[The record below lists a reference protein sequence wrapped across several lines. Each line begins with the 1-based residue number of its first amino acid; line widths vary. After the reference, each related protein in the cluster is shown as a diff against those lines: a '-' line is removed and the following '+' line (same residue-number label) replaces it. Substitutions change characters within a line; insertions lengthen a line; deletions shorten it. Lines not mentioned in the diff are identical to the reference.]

1 MPRSGEEATL
11 TYRGLPYDIV
21 EDLLPNSVG
30 WKQAAQVLL
39 PREENAIGRPITPL
53 HGGHVGLLCTAGLL
67 NGVFGVGDDRHIARW
82 RSVKHVTE
90 FHEEEGD
97 TKIIRRREKWSNELH
112 LLYITGKVM
121 KLTEKAP
128 RKETAM
134 ENAHLRMGLL
144 EYERNTEKIASR
156 IRVRVSHYIGEDE
169 DAPPA
174 QRLRERLGCRGD
186 HSRGV

>member
-1 MPRSGEEATL
+1 MSGAQPTKRAYDGRGRLPLTKDMRDCLNSQQRSSNPSLCLAPAEATL
-11 TYRGLPYDIV
+11 SYRGLPYDMV
-21 EDLLPNSVG
+21 EDLLPNSAA

-67 NGVFGVGDDRHIARW
+67 NGVFGEGDERHIARW

-97 TKIIRRREKWSNELH
+97 TKIVRRREKWSNELH
-112 LLYITGKVM
+112 LLYVTGKVM

-128 RKETAM
+128 AE
-134 ENAHLRMGLL
+134 GDGD
-144 EYERNTEKIASR
+144 
-156 IRVRVSHYIGEDE
+156 GECTSE
-169 DAPPA
+169 DGAP
-174 QRLRERLGCRGD
+174 
-186 HSRGV
+186 